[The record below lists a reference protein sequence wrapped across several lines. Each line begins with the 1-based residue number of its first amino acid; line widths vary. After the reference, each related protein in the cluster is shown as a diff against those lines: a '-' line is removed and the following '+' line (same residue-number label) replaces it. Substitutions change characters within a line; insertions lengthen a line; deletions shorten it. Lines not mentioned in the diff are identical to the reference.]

1 MKLPLIKHIDNFA
14 TEHDIDYIHEAIEVL
29 EHISACSQLADEE
42 LDVIGELI
50 SNLYG
55 AVEVDALKKE
65 GATQKEALN
74 TFMARVMGSIDA
86 ATS

>member
-14 TEHDIDYIHEAIEVL
+14 AERDIDFVHETIEVL
-29 EHISACSQLADEE
+29 EHITEFSQLSDEE

-55 AVEVDALKKE
+55 AVEVDAMKRE
-65 GATQKEALN
+65 GSSQKEALSA
-74 TFMARVMGSIDA
+74 FMERVMGSIDK
-86 ATS
+86 